1 MALDNIITAF
11 KLFNQSKKKI
21 AAITNF
27 QFVNANQLRAITL
40 LIRWRDTVLQF
51 WVDCTKFINTHRQLY
66 HERNQT
72 ILIFIVKLFR
82 VTWTYS

>member
-51 WVDCTKFINTHRQLY
+51 
-66 HERNQT
+66 
-72 ILIFIVKLFR
+72 
-82 VTWTYS
+82 